1 MKYIN
6 LITFFSFLLI
16 GIPQENSYPLGIVML
31 MALIGFHFQNI
42 IIFLGIIAAL
52 SLLCF
57 SKKIYI
63 KIICFLLLL
72 LYLLIP
78 FYNGKYESF
87 KLSDIGT
94 TIISII
100 MPIIFVVSSYFL
112 ILKKEK

>member
-6 LITFFSFLLI
+6 LITFLSFLLI

-57 SKKIYI
+57 SKKKYI